1 MKLRPLFFTISFS
14 LIMASLLAII
24 FWNFKISIDFT
35 GGTVW
40 EIQFSE
46 VKEKNDIVNIFEEN
60 NIDLNSITS
69 TGLNSYQLK
78 FHNID
83 QDTKLKLEESLF
95 SLSEE
100 TKELRFET
108 LGPILGKELL
118 HKTIYAIILSSLALV
133 WFIAS
138 KFKDWTFGVSALL
151 ANFHDVIIIIG
162 SFSVLGH
169 FFGAEIDSLFVTAL
183 LTILSLSVYDTVVTF
198 DRIRELKRQNF
209 KIEWVPLSNKAVTET
224 LARSI
229 NTSVTSMFTLAALI
243 ILGGASTRWFATAL
257 LIGFISGTYSSIGVA
272 IPLVLFFKRISSKL
286 TQKIH

>member
-1 MKLRPLFFTISFS
+1 MNVMKFRPLFFAISFS

-46 VKEKNDIVNIFEEN
+46 VEEKNDIVNIFEEN
-60 NIDLNSITS
+60 DIELDSIVS
-69 TGLNSYQLK
+69 VGLNSYQLK
-78 FHNID
+78 FHNIN

-118 HKTIYAIILSSLALV
+118 YKTIYAIILSSFALV

-162 SFSVLGH
+162 SFSILGR

-209 KIEWVPLSNKAVTET
+209 KIDWVSLSNKAVTET

-229 NTSVTSMFTLAALI
+229 NTSLTSMFTLAALI
-243 ILGGASTRWFATAL
+243 ILGGPSTRWFATAL

-272 IPLVLFFKRISSKL
+272 IPLVLFFKRIKGKL
-286 TQKIH
+286 T